1 MQVSEDPSGRVSLL
15 DVLDVI
21 ELTFQ
26 EHSKLL
32 QREVSELF
40 MAADNDMS
48 GMVRSCKLHF
58 VVHFGDRVSP
68 TTSDSVALAVVAA
81 PFSVSSRVSFGRLTG
96 LSLCV

>member
-1 MQVSEDPSGRVSLL
+1 M
-15 DVLDVI
+15 LDVI

-32 QREVSELF
+32 QRDVSELF

-48 GMVRSCKLHF
+48 GMVRSSKLRLLPTLET
-58 VVHFGDRVSP
+58 DPVSP
-68 TTSDSVALAVVAA
+68 TMSDSVVLAVVAA
-81 PFSVSSRVSFGRLTG
+81 PFSAYSRVSFGRLTG